1 MALPQPA
8 PGTTVVV
15 TGATSGIG
23 EAIARELAARGHALT
38 LVARRREALE
48 ELQRELSAAH
58 GVEVA
63 FHAADLAVDRDRER
77 LLRDLRAGPAVA
89 GLCNSAGVAAF
100 GALLDQGADDA
111 AAVVRLNVLALFDL
125 TNELVRDMAERGE
138 GAVLNL
144 GSIVAFAPQPQNA
157 TYGASKAFVA
167 SWSEALHTELQ
178 GSRVSVTVVNPGPT
192 RTEIWDRSGAEGASG
207 AGPDVL
213 WQDADEVARAAVDGM
228 VAGRRSVIPGLSNK
242 LASLAW
248 HVTPRTALLPAMRV
262 AQSPAVRRL
271 FLGRQS
277 KGNDQ

>member
-1 MALPQPA
+1 MALPPPR

-23 EAIARELAARGHALT
+23 EAIARELAGRGYALT
-38 LVARRREALE
+38 LVARRRERLE
-48 ELQRELSAAH
+48 ELRAELADA
-58 GVEVA
+58 EVSVFA
-63 FHAADLAVDRDRER
+63 GDLASDRTRER
-77 LLRDLRAGPAVA
+77 LVSDLREGPAVI

-100 GALLDQGADDA
+100 GPLLGQGVEETN
-111 AAVVRLNVLALFDL
+111 AVVRLNALALFDL
-125 TNELVRDMAERGE
+125 TNRLVRDMAERGE

-157 TYGASKAFVA
+157 TYGATKAFVA
-167 SWSEALHTELQ
+167 SFSEALHAELG
-178 GSRVSVTVVNPGPT
+178 GSGVSVTVINPGPT

-213 WQDADEVARAAVDGM
+213 WQDADEVARAAVDAM
-228 VAGRRSVIPGLSNK
+228 VAGRRSVVPGMTNK

-248 HVTPRTALLPAMRV
+248 HLTPRTALLPVMRV
-262 AQSPAVRRL
+262 AQSPALRRL

-277 KGNDQ
+277 GRTDQ